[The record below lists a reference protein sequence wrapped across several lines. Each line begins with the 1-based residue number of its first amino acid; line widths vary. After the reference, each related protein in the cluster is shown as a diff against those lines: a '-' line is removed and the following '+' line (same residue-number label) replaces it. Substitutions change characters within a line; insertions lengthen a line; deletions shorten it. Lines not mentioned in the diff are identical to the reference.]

1 MLARLRVTTAK
12 TQKINKTTG
21 GKPMNDGYKNVEE
34 IIKKVPLEK
43 IEEAYKNDV
52 QHNEILYKTVY
63 NLFTAGEPIYRIKMA
78 YGEIGMM
85 MLIKILTDNNVP
97 VSQELQKEFFYNEFR
112 ERREKKNKYIDM
124 GLLFV
129 TFCGFS
135 FIASS
140 ILKLL
145 KYFLIK

>member
-1 MLARLRVTTAK
+1 M
-12 TQKINKTTG
+12 
-21 GKPMNDGYKNVEE
+21 
-34 IIKKVPLEK
+34 EK

-85 MLIKILTDNNVP
+85 MLMKILIDNNVP

-112 ERREKKNKYIDM
+112 NRREKQNNYLGICA
-124 GLLFV
+124 LFIIIYGIV
-129 TFCGFS
+129 

-140 ILKLL
+140 ILNLL
-145 KYFLIK
+145 KGFLIK